1 MGKPYQNEL
10 SVLPDTYVRAMT
22 LEIDPLLAAIAASA
36 QKSLVAVGSGG
47 SLSAAEFA
55 ASLHQHYACRVA
67 RAMTPLE
74 LINVGNRHFDASFLL
89 FSAGGANKDILSVF
103 RHLARLEPHRLAV
116 LTAKTGTPIGKLAEQ
131 FQFVD
136 KIEFSL
142 PNKKDGFLAT
152 NSLIAFSVLVARA
165 YGTVFKAL
173 ELPPNTFGELLHP
186 NETLVQ
192 FCSELK
198 VQCARLWERNNL
210 VILYSPSLL
219 SAARDLE
226 SKFTEAALNP
236 VQIADFRHF
245 AHGRHHWLAK
255 QGASTSVLALVDKQ
269 DADLAASTMGL
280 LPKEIP
286 QTQLNFDGGPICSQL
301 KALCTGLFIAGFA
314 GQVRGIDPG
323 RPGVPPFGRKIYHLG
338 PGEKRQRPWSDQIS
352 LPVARKLGA
361 TNSELPGD
369 YLSKTWA
376 AHHKLFVQKLDA
388 QIFHGLIL
396 DYDGTICDD
405 RHRFDGPHREIIKPI
420 LRLLARGV
428 PVGIATGRGDS
439 ARRDLRKCIPS
450 KLWPRVLVGYQ
461 NGAQIG
467 RLNDDSC
474 PKTFE
479 ETGSKNNLHSLLAA
493 LTSDDRLQELAKVA
507 SSGFQISI
515 RPNPVTSVEFVW
527 SLVQE
532 LISKTGNTKVQ
543 LVCSGHSIDVLP
555 EGVSKLQVLVALK
568 KAHNLKDETAVLCIG
583 DRGRWPGNDYEL
595 LSAPNSLSVDEVS
608 NDPATCWN
616 LAAAGHRG
624 SQATLDY
631 LNAIKLNGKKFR
643 IRANTMGGK
652 ANEG

>member
-10 SVLPDTYVRAMT
+10 SVLPNTYARAMA
-22 LEIDPLLAAIAASA
+22 LEIKPLLAAIAASA

-47 SLSAAEFA
+47 SLSAAEFT
-55 ASLHQHYACRVA
+55 ASLHQHYACRLA
-67 RAMTPLE
+67 RAATPLE
-74 LINVGNRHFDASFLL
+74 MINAGNRHFDSSFLL

-116 LTAKTGTPIGKLAEQ
+116 LTAKTGTPIGKLADQ

-152 NSLIAFSVLVARA
+152 NSLIAFSVLAARA
-165 YGTVFKAL
+165 YGTVFKAS
-173 ELPPNTFGELLHP
+173 EMPPKTFGELLHP
-186 NETLVQ
+186 NSTFVQ
-192 FCSELK
+192 FCSILK
-198 VQCARLWERNNL
+198 TQCARLWERNNL

-255 QGASTSVLALVDKQ
+255 QGASTSVLALVGQ
-269 DADLAASTMGL
+269 EDADLATRTMVL

-338 PGEKRQRPWSDQIS
+338 PGGKRQQPRSDQV
-352 LPVARKLGA
+352 LLRVARKLGV
-361 TNSELPGD
+361 TNSEMPSDRLF
-369 YLSKTWA
+369 KTWSA
-376 AHHKLFVQKLDA
+376 YHKAFVQKLDA
-388 QIFHGLIL
+388 QTFHGLVL

-420 LRLLARGV
+420 LNLLAHGV

-450 KLWPRVLVGYQ
+450 RLWPRVLVGYQ
-461 NGAQIG
+461 NGSQIG
-467 RLNDDSC
+467 RLSDDSC
-474 PKTFE
+474 PKAVE
-479 ETGSKNNLHSLLAA
+479 ATGLKNDLHSLLAT
-493 LTSDDRLQELAKVA
+493 LTSDDRLLELAKVVG
-507 SSGFQISI
+507 SGFQISI
-515 RPNPVTSVEFVW
+515 RPHPLTSVEFVC

-532 LISKTGNTKVQ
+532 LISKTGNAKVQ
-543 LVCSGHSIDVLP
+543 LVRSGHSIDVLP
-555 EGVSKLQVLVALK
+555 EGVSKLQVVAALR
-568 KAHNLKDETAVLCIG
+568 KAHNLKDEAAVLCIG

-595 LSAPNSLSVDEVS
+595 LSTPNSLSVDEVS
-608 NDPATCWN
+608 TDPATCWN

-631 LNAIKLNGKKFR
+631 LNAIKLSGTKFR
-643 IRANTMGGK
+643 VRSGKIGGD
-652 ANEG
+652 AHEG